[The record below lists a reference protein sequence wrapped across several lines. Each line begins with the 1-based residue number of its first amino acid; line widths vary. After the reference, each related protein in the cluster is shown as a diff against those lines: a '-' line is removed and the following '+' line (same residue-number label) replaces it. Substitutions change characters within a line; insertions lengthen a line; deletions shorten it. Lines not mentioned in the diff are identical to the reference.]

1 MAGSGLNDKQLGTAG
16 KTDKKKGGPKPA
28 CQREQTQS
36 LSSAT

>member
-1 MAGSGLNDKQLGTAG
+1 MAGSGLNHKQLGDG
-16 KTDKKKGGPKPA
+16 WQDRQKKGGPKPA

>member
-1 MAGSGLNDKQLGTAG
+1 MAGSGLNHKQLADGWQDG
-16 KTDKKKGGPKPA
+16 QKKGGPKPA